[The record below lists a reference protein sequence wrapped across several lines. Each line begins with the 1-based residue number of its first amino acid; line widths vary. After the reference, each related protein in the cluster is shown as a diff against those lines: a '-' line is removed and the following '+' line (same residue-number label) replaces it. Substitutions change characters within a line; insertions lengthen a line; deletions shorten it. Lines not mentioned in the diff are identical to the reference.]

1 MRGSFRAIL
10 PLLFVATSSLLADLN
25 NELIPLTLKQM
36 ARTDRLPKPVEEAV
50 LFTEVAL
57 DLGLPKYG
65 ASEGWP
71 GEALSRMALSRLNN
85 LSNSKTAKEI
95 QAFLAEGFLSTSL
108 EPDKPADPLW
118 VYFFNVSG

>member
-25 NELIPLTLKQM
+25 EALIPLTLKQM

-65 ASEGWP
+65 ASEG
-71 GEALSRMALSRLNN
+71 
-85 LSNSKTAKEI
+85 
-95 QAFLAEGFLSTSL
+95 
-108 EPDKPADPLW
+108 
-118 VYFFNVSG
+118 